1 MLKLVRNKHTNRS
14 HTHLDRPRGQAGL
27 QAHPR
32 YRRGRGLNRRYT
44 IIRYH
49 TPSCPAP
56 RQPRPAP
63 GCGRPAQAD
72 PHAHQ
77 PPSGNSQKTAKS
89 ASPHLASHTLQP
101 MSRRSP
107 CASDPHTGHVS
118 IRFCGSL
125 ARTLACIYS
134 CVRFGGITH
143 NLYTGHVSIRF
154 CGSPIRPASSKKSG
168 TNSAE
173 TSVSGPANQASA
185 GLHEFP
191 ASTAGAVPHAR
202 TGRQIRRD
210 QRPVFRGST
219 LQPRSLK
226 FPAPTTGGHGRLR
239 RRCVGVNVWRTNA
252 CLR

>member
-1 MLKLVRNKHTNRS
+1 MLKLVRNKHTNRP

-118 IRFCGSL
+118 IRFCGS
-125 ARTLACIYS
+125 
-134 CVRFGGITH
+134 
-143 NLYTGHVSIRF
+143 
-154 CGSPIRPASSKKSG
+154 PIRPASSKKSG

-239 RRCVGVNVWRTNA
+239 RRCVGVNVWRANA